1 MVRARLRVRVA
12 CVHAS
17 VECARFLMSCWA
29 IAGVYFMFWVSAH
42 KIMVTSCLSL
52 CLMGLLSMSS
62 MYVLRRRGTRVQAPT
77 RILAYSG
84 IGVRAMR

>member
-42 KIMVTSCLSL
+42 KIMVTSCLSFVL
-52 CLMGLLSMSS
+52 DGVVVDVIDVRAQATRHEGPSS
-62 MYVLRRRGTRVQAPT
+62 NAYTRV
-77 RILAYSG
+77 
-84 IGVRAMR
+84 